1 VFINITHMKRKIFT
15 TALLSCCFM
24 ICLAAAVF
32 ADLNGKWTGNLSMS
46 DGNSFP
52 VTYDFKVDGEKLTGT
67 AQSPQGDVPLENGKI
82 KGDDFTFSVNVNG
95 LEVPHS
101 GKVYAD
107 SVGMNLTVNDEN
119 LHFTL
124 KRVK

>member
-1 VFINITHMKRKIFT
+1 MKKKIFT

-32 ADLNGKWTGNLSMS
+32 ADLNGKWTGNLTMA
-46 DGNSFP
+46 DGNSIP

-67 AQSPQGDVPLENGKI
+67 AQSPEGDVALENGKI
-82 KGDDFTFSVNVNG
+82 KGDDFSFSVNVNG
-95 LEVPHS
+95 MDIPHS

-107 SVGMNLTVNDEN
+107 SVGMDLSINDN
-119 LHFTL
+119 KAHFVL
-124 KRVK
+124 KRVAK

>member
-1 VFINITHMKRKIFT
+1 MKRKIFT
-15 TALLSCCFM
+15 TALLSCFAM

-32 ADLNGKWTGNLSMS
+32 ADLNGKWTGTLSMA

-52 VTYDFKVDGEKLTGT
+52 VSYDFKVDGEKLTGT
-67 AQSPQGDVPLENGKI
+67 AQSPQGDAAVEDGKI
-82 KGDDFTFSVNVNG
+82 KGDEFTFNVNVNG

-107 SVGMNLTVNDEN
+107 SIGMNLTVSEQK

-124 KRVK
+124 KRAK

>member
-1 VFINITHMKRKIFT
+1 MKRKIFT
-15 TALLSCCFM
+15 TALLSCCFI
-24 ICLAAAVF
+24 ICLAAVF

-95 LEVPHS
+95 MDVPHS

-107 SVGMNLTVNDEN
+107 SVAMNLTVSDEN

>member
-1 VFINITHMKRKIFT
+1 MKRKIFS

-32 ADLNGKWTGNLSMS
+32 ADLNGKWTGNLTMS
-46 DGNSFP
+46 DGNTFP

-67 AQSPQGDVPLENGKI
+67 AQSPQGDVNIEDGKI
-82 KGDDFTFSVNVNG
+82 KGDDFTFNVNVNG
-95 LEVPHS
+95 LDVPHK
-101 GKVYAD
+101 GKVYPD
-107 SVGMNLTVNDEN
+107 SVSMNLSISGDPA
-119 LHFTL
+119 HFTL